1 MKAFPCEWV
10 EVKPNT
16 ISSSYLS
23 NYQEIV
29 HKESGMDL
37 RDWFAGLAMEGII
50 FESLC
55 PEQIAKF
62 AYEMADEM
70 MKAREKKDE

>member
-16 ISSSYLS
+16 IPSSYLS

-37 RDWFAGLAMEGII
+37 RDWFAGLAMQALITKTN
-50 FESLC
+50 
-55 PEQIAKF
+55 IAAIRPIVED
-62 AYEMADEM
+62 AYKAADEM
-70 MKAREKKDE
+70 MKAREKE

>member
-1 MKAFPCEWV
+1 MKAFP
-10 EVKPNT
+10 
-16 ISSSYLS
+16 S
-23 NYQEIV
+23 NYIWDENN
-29 HKESGMDL
+29 ETYNGMDL
-37 RDWFAGLAMEGII
+37 RDYFAGLAMEGII

-70 MKAREKKDE
+70 MKAREQHDRMEEEASVPKD